1 MVRETTGSFRDIII
15 HPGETLK
22 EALEDRAMTQK
33 QLAQSIGMTEQHI
46 SRIIKGKTNISG
58 RCAKKLEYALGIPAS
73 FWMNLQRNYD
83 LELAEYQDRNNI
95 SDEEYTIFEK
105 IRDIMAEILSLKGES
120 LEGDKTF
127 GVIQARRTFRLSSL
141 LHIPDVM
148 PDALYRKSKT
158 ANIDEYVT
166 FAWLRLCDCHLEGIP
181 KPEAGDPATLLEH
194 IEDIKGLMFGDDIY
208 KTLRSLQSL
217 LRSIGIRFAVVRHFP
232 GAPIHGMTRKN
243 PDGTLDLCLTV
254 RGSRADIF
262 WFSLF
267 HEFAHIIL
275 EDFDDIGS
283 SYSKE
288 SEQIADRQAAS
299 LLISDELYT
308 EFVKKRDFSYNSIAA
323 LAESS
328 NVPEYII
335 IGRLQNDGY
344 LPWQHSYNRYVPMYK
359 WQ

>member
-1 MVRETTGSFRDIII
+1 M
-15 HPGETLK
+15 
-22 EALEDRAMTQK
+22 
-33 QLAQSIGMTEQHI
+33 
-46 SRIIKGKTNISG
+46 GKT
-58 RCAKKLEYALGIPAS
+58 L
-73 FWMNLQRNYD
+73 
-83 LELAEYQDRNNI
+83 
-95 SDEEYTIFEK
+95 
-105 IRDIMAEILSLKGES
+105 
-120 LEGDKTF
+120 
-127 GVIQARRTFRLSSL
+127 GVIQARRTLRLSSL

-158 ANIDEYVT
+158 SNMDEYVT

-181 KPEAGDPATLLEH
+181 KPEAGDPAALLEH
-194 IEDIKGLMFGDDIY
+194 IEDIKGLMFGDDIC

-217 LRSIGIRFAVVRHFP
+217 LRSIGVRFAVVRHFP

-254 RGSRADIF
+254 RGSRADI
-262 WFSLF
+262 
-267 HEFAHIIL
+267 
-275 EDFDDIGS
+275 
-283 SYSKE
+283 
-288 SEQIADRQAAS
+288 
-299 LLISDELYT
+299 
-308 EFVKKRDFSYNSIAA
+308 VKKRDFSYNSIAS